1 MSQTSQDGPPQ
12 CSPDVVKG
20 RRLVVA
26 AIVGAMLAL
35 LGALVH
41 GVEPIEIVTWL
52 VVFPALLAM
61 GVALTMFIIAFVVRA
76 LR

>member
-1 MSQTSQDGPPQ
+1 MQ
-12 CSPDVVKG
+12 G

-26 AIVGAMLAL
+26 AIVGTLLAL
-35 LGALVH
+35 LAALVH
-41 GVEPIEIVTWL
+41 GVKPAEVFAWL

-61 GVALTMFIIAFVVRA
+61 GVALAVFLTAFVARA